1 MVVVTTRN
9 RIRIC
14 LDPKDLTKGVIRPKY
29 QMPTSDELLPK
40 LSEAK
45 VFSTLD
51 AKDGFFR
58 LDWMQVVASRGHS
71 GLCLGVTSI

>member
-1 MVVVTTRN
+1 MP
-9 RIRIC
+9 
-14 LDPKDLTKGVIRPKY
+14 PKDLSKAVIRPKY

-40 LSEAK
+40 LREAK

-71 GLCLGVTSI
+71 ELCLGVTSI

>member
-1 MVVVTTRN
+1 
-9 RIRIC
+9 
-14 LDPKDLTKGVIRPKY
+14 
-29 QMPTSDELLPK
+29 MPTSDELLPK